1 MPVLKKIV
9 LFRII
14 LCCFLFGLL
23 PELNAQSLQGIW
35 TGKISRRSATGGNT
49 ESLEIQ
55 ISQTGKILWGHSFA
69 FKDTSRF
76 VLYKIEGKRNKKDK
90 TVALKE
96 VGQPAYSLPDA
107 FFPCEKIYNLEYYRI
122 GNTQYL
128 SGTWGGRGAYMDTS
142 CFPNEELLVVLQ
154 KIKAPD
160 YPINSFVTKKLVN
173 YFTRK
178 QELRIADTISN
189 EEKLYEDELTYSSNK
204 TANDSLLIS
213 SRRQDIQ
220 EILKTSDSNISIS
233 LYDNAT
239 IDDDTVSIFVN
250 KIPVLI
256 NQRLSA
262 TAHVFK
268 VSAPEPGKPVEILM
282 QAENL
287 GSIPPN
293 TALMVVETGK
303 KRYEVRMSAGY
314 DKHAVLIVTYVP
326 D

>member
-1 MPVLKKIV
+1 LKRSLPFLLSV
-9 LFRII
+9 
-14 LCCFLFGLL
+14 LCCFSGLYYDL
-23 PELNAQSLQGIW
+23 KAQSIQGIW
-35 TGKISRRSATGGNT
+35 SGKISRRSATTGAT

-55 ISQTGKILWGHSFA
+55 ISQTGNVLWGHSFA

-76 VLYKIEGKRNKKDK
+76 VLYKLEGKRNKKEK
-90 TVALKE
+90 SVSLKE
-96 VGQPAYSLPDA
+96 TGQPAYSLPDA
-107 FFPCEKIYNLEYYRI
+107 YFPCEKIYTLDYYRI

-154 KIKAPD
+154 KIKIPD
-160 YPINSFVTKKLVN
+160 YPINSFVAKKLVN

-178 QELRIADTISN
+178 NELRLIDSSMN
-189 EEKLYEDELTYSSNK
+189 EEKFMEQEWVTPSNK
-204 TANDSLLIS
+204 TGRDSLLITE
-213 SRRQDIQ
+213 RRQDIQ
-220 EILKTSDSNISIS
+220 EILQTADSNIRIS

-250 KIPVLI
+250 KFPVLLQ
-256 NQRLSA
+256 QRLSA
-262 TAHVFK
+262 TAHVFYVK
-268 VSAPEPGKPVEILM
+268 APEPGKPVEILM

-303 KRYEVRMSAGY
+303 KRYEVRMSAGFE
-314 DKHAVLIVTYVP
+314 KHAVLIVTYLP

>member
-1 MPVLKKIV
+1 MKRTLPFLLIV
-9 LFRII
+9 
-14 LCCFLFGLL
+14 LCCFSGLYFDL
-23 PELNAQSLQGIW
+23 KAQSIQGIW
-35 TGKISRRSATGGNT
+35 TGKISRRSATAGAS

-55 ISQTGKILWGHSFA
+55 ISQTGNFLWGHSFA
-69 FKDTSRF
+69 SKDTSRF
-76 VLYKIEGKRNKKDK
+76 VLYKLEGKRNKKEQSIS
-90 TVALKE
+90 LKE
-96 VGQPAYSLPDA
+96 IGQPAYSLPDA
-107 FFPCEKIYNLEYYRI
+107 FFPCEKVYKLEYYRI

-128 SGTWGGRGAYMDTS
+128 SGTWGGRGAFMDTT

-154 KIKAPD
+154 KIKSPD

-178 QELRIADTISN
+178 NELRIMDSSTI
-189 EEKLYEDELTYSSNK
+189 EEKIMEQQWDNPSNK
-204 TANDSLLIS
+204 TGRDSILITD
-213 SRRQDIQ
+213 RRQDIQ
-220 EILKTSDSNISIS
+220 EILQTTDSNIRIS

-250 KIPVLI
+250 KLPVLLQ
-256 NQRLSA
+256 QRLSA
-262 TAHVFK
+262 RAYVFEIK
-268 VSAPEPGKPVEILM
+268 APVPGKPVEILM

-314 DKHAVLIVTYVP
+314 DKHAVLIITYLP